1 MRRITVGFLMVVLS
15 LAGISSWAQ
24 SDNSAGK
31 IDIKKL
37 KIGVSMYTLDA
48 PYFAAQM
55 ASAKAEIERLGA
67 KCVTTNAQGSMTK
80 QIADIE
86 DLLAQQIDLLLLNPL
101 DPKGLVTATK
111 EATKAKVPVII
122 IDSSIDPTADF
133 VTTVQSN
140 NSENGFAVGEWLGKK
155 MGNTAVTIA
164 LISGAKG
171 NPVGQARRDGVFT
184 GLTEYQLRTFNN
196 TTFKVVAQGW
206 GNWAQEGGLN
216 AMEDILTAH
225 PEINVLLTENDS
237 MALGAMKA
245 IEASGKQGKILIV
258 AAADGQK
265 EALALI
271 KKGNY
276 GATGLNDPALIAKTA
291 VTVGIQYLQG
301 KRDFT
306 KVTFTQP
313 AAITKENV
321 DQYYNPSAVF

>member
-1 MRRITVGFLMVVLS
+1 MRRISVGILAAVLVLS
-15 LAGISSWAQ
+15 GMAGWAQ
-24 SDNSAGK
+24 K
-31 IDIKKL
+31 VDIKKL

-55 ASAKAEIERLGA
+55 ESAKAEIERLGA
-67 KCVTTNAQGSMTK
+67 KCITTNAQGNMTK
-80 QIADIE
+80 QISDVE
-86 DLLAQQIDLLLLNPL
+86 DLLAQHIDLLLLNPL
-101 DPKGLVTATK
+101 DPKGLVAVTKQATK
-111 EATKAKVPVII
+111 DKVPIII
-122 IDSSIDPTADF
+122 IDSSIDPSADY

-140 NSENGFAVGEWLGKK
+140 NSENGYAVGEWLGNK
-155 MGNTAVTIA
+155 MGNAAVTIA

-184 GLTEYQLRTFNN
+184 GLTEYQLRTFSG
-196 TTFKVVAQGW
+196 TSFKVVAQGW

-245 IEASGKQGKILIV
+245 IQASGKQGKILIV

-271 KKGNY
+271 KKGEY

-301 KRDFT
+301 KRDIP
-306 KVTFTQP
+306 KITFTPP

-321 DQYYNPSAVF
+321 DQYYNPKAVF

>member
-1 MRRITVGFLMVVLS
+1 MKRISVYCLVAVLA
-15 LAGISSWAQ
+15 LVGISSWAQ
-24 SDNSAGK
+24 STVDV
-31 IDIKKL
+31 KKL

-67 KCVTTNAQGSMTK
+67 KCITANAEGSLTK
-80 QIADIE
+80 QISNVE
-86 DLLAQQIDLLLLNPL
+86 DLLAQHIDLLLLNPL
-101 DPKGLVTATK
+101 DPKGLVAATK
-111 EATKAKVPVII
+111 LATKDNVPVII
-122 IDSSIDPTADF
+122 IDSSIDPSADY
-133 VTTVQSN
+133 VTTIQSN
-140 NSENGFAVGEWLGKK
+140 NAENGMAVGEWLGKK
-155 MGNTAVTIA
+155 MGNAAITIA

-184 GLTEYQLRTFNN
+184 GLTEYQLRTFS
-196 TTFKVVAQGW
+196 TVSFKVVAQGW

-225 PEINVLLTENDS
+225 PDINVLVTENDS

-245 IEASGKQGKILIV
+245 IEASGKKGKILVV

-265 EALALI
+265 EALVLI
-271 KKGNY
+271 KKGEY
-276 GATGLNDPALIAKTA
+276 GVTGLNDPALIAKTA

-301 KRDFT
+301 KRDFA
-306 KVTFTQP
+306 KVTYTVP

-321 DQYYNPSAVF
+321 DQFYNSKAVF